1 MRELWI
7 ENINSAD
14 AKELADEWEVSF
26 NCAGC
31 EIYICAIDHRM
42 TIEWQTTMPDTVT
55 HILSFIDDI
64 FDDTVDLSGL
74 NRALKNL
81 KDDQAIV
88 INFNSGE
95 FEIKEL

>member
-14 AKELADEWEVSF
+14 AKELADEWELSF

-31 EIYICAIDHRM
+31 EIYIWAVGHRM

-55 HILSFIDDI
+55 HILSFIDDT

-88 INFNSGE
+88 LDYNNGE
-95 FEIKEL
+95 FEIIEL